1 MVERMG
7 ERARAVKARQG
18 TKPAQSTP
26 ASGSGTSAPG
36 TRGPHILVVDD
47 EPPMR
52 AVLRQGLEEAGYT
65 VTEAGSE
72 KAAIRLLD
80 REQVDLV
87 TLDLG
92 LPDSDGLDVARQIR
106 ARRNVPIIMI
116 TGRDTP
122 HDRLLGLEH
131 GADDYIVKPFL
142 VREAVLRVRA
152 VLARYAPIADAAQP
166 QPAQER
172 YAFEAGTLDVVRRE
186 LKDQVDALI
195 PLTDAEMNL
204 LTVLLRHAGRVLSR
218 SELSQ
223 LLSARE
229 WSPLDRALDVH
240 VARLRK
246 KIEPVSDAPRLIK
259 SVRGVGYVFTGD
271 VRPL

>member
-1 MVERMG
+1 MGDEGGVHARSGKGRQAARPAGDDEVEPPG
-7 ERARAVKARQG
+7 KRA
-18 TKPAQSTP
+18 
-26 ASGSGTSAPG
+26 
-36 TRGPHILVVDD
+36 PHVLVVDD
-47 EPPMR
+47 EPQMR
-52 AVLRQGLEEAGYT
+52 AVLRQGLEEAGY
-65 VTEAGSE
+65 VVSEAGSE
-72 KAAIRLLD
+72 KAASRLLERD
-80 REQVDLV
+80 HVDLV

-92 LPDSDGLDVARQIR
+92 LPDCDGLDVARQIR

-122 HDRLLGLEH
+122 RDRLIGLEH

-142 VREAVLRVRA
+142 VREAVLRIRA
-152 VLARYAPIADAAQP
+152 VLARYAPLAEAAQP

-172 YAFEAGTLDVVRRE
+172 FAFEVGTLDVVRRE
-186 LKDQVDALI
+186 LRDQDGTLVA
-195 PLTDAEMNL
+195 LTDAEMNL

-223 LLSARE
+223 LLTARE

-246 KIEPVSDAPRLIK
+246 KIEPVGDAPRLIK

-271 VRPL
+271 VTPL